1 MNIIFDIAHPAHLNF
16 LKHAIYYLDR
26 SGKHKVYVTCL
37 RRGNLPIIA
46 KKELDGIDLTFVGK
60 HRGTFLSIIFEANIR
75 KFIELLYLSIK
86 NNVQF
91 GVALGSIPLGGALK
105 LLGKKNIQFIDD
117 TERKKHVFLLKI
129 FSTKTF
135 TPPITGETNVFKN
148 FNASKEW
155 AYLSPKYFK
164 PKMDILDQ
172 LNLKAKDY
180 IFVREVSTGSLNYT
194 SQDAGLILNI
204 ANDFPKSL
212 RVVLSL
218 EEKSLAEH
226 YPKDWII
233 LEEPVSD
240 IHSLIFYSF
249 ALVSS
254 GDSMAREGAQL
265 GVPSIYCGFRDMKA
279 NKILAN
285 LGMVFEMEPDQVG
298 VFLERLVQNDMDI
311 EDQDSFRNRLENE
324 WDDLTQLIISQVENY
339 E

>member
-16 LKHAIYYLDR
+16 LKHAIYYFKGSD
-26 SGKHKVYVTCL
+26 KHNVYVTCL

-46 KKELDGIDLTFVGK
+46 KKELEGVNLTLVGR
-60 HRGTFLSIIFEANIR
+60 HRGTFMSIIFEANIR
-75 KFIELLYLSIK
+75 KFIELLYLSVK
-86 NNVQF
+86 NNIQF

-105 LLGKKNIQFIDD
+105 LIGKKNIQFIDD

-129 FSTKTF
+129 FSTTTF
-135 TPPITGETNVFKN
+135 TPPITEETNIFKN

-164 PKMDILDQ
+164 PNRDILDE
-172 LNLKAKDY
+172 LNIKAKQY

-194 SQDAGLILNI
+194 SQASGLILNI
-204 ANDFPKSL
+204 AKDFPKGL
-212 RVVLSL
+212 KVVLSL
-218 EEKSLAEH
+218 EEKSLTEY
-226 YPKDWII
+226 YPKEWII
-233 LEEPVSD
+233 LKEPVSD
-240 IHSLIFYSF
+240 IHSLIYYSF

-285 LGMVFEMEPDQVG
+285 LGMVFEMKPDQVG
-298 VFLERLVQNDMDI
+298 VFLERLAQNNIEI
-311 EDQDSFRNRLENE
+311 EDQDSFRNRLEKE
-324 WDDLTQLIISQVENY
+324 WDDLTELIISQVESY